1 MTNCVLILTNYVWF
15 PERNSYCYKIGFAI
29 NIVHNY
35 YDKLVLERIITI
47 L

>member
-1 MTNCVLILTNYVWF
+1 MTNCARILTNDVQF
-15 PERNSYCYKIGFAI
+15 PERNGYCYTIGVAI